1 MNKKNTKEQKR
12 TLLELFSSF
21 QGNCTMHGIGHFATS
36 QHCVRGYVLFLFL
49 FKRKFC
55 ITENTTYC
63 FYFCL
68 LPKSII
74 HLYNNVYK
82 QSRVIIPFFCETYFT
97 YVVNLGE
104 ISIKMNKISLS
115 AVNQGPPQIWKM
127 FSIQAKTF
135 IFLKDITLQHVF
147 DLKIGDKNFNW
158 GKM

>member
-1 MNKKNTKEQKR
+1 MYQGVEQESRLQRKSKNKMIKENTKEQKR

-74 HLYNNVYK
+74 HLYIITFTNRVALLYPFVK
-82 QSRVIIPFFCETYFT
+82 HTLRRQSRRDFYQNE
-97 YVVNLGE
+97 
-104 ISIKMNKISLS
+104 
-115 AVNQGPPQIWKM
+115 
-127 FSIQAKTF
+127 QARY
-135 IFLKDITLQHVF
+135 LCLP
-147 DLKIGDKNFNW
+147 
-158 GKM
+158 